1 MLSVGG
7 AGDVDLREQLDA
19 SAAVPRQQPA
29 RRWCAEPLCR
39 ACCWVVR
46 RRPSPRCESH
56 LLRHFI
62 VTTIIL
68 PRQARDNHRKKHS
81 KERDAFFAGTKDCVR
96 FDMGWL
102 YNGKMKSG
110 GKCLTNKGGRLS
122 LETCCI
128 SHCGADRCENGA
140 WFSAS

>member
-1 MLSVGG
+1 MSTCANSSMLQLQSHDSSLRAVGAPNLCVVPAAGSSDGGLALG
-7 AGDVDLREQLDA
+7 AKHAYLL
-19 SAAVPRQQPA
+19 
-29 RRWCAEPLCR
+29 
-39 ACCWVVR
+39 
-46 RRPSPRCESH
+46 SH
-56 LLRHFI
+56 LILKL
-62 VTTIIL
+62 IIL
-68 PRQARDNHRKKHS
+68 PRQARDKHGEKHS

-128 SHCGADRCENGA
+128 SHCGADRCGNGA
-140 WFSAS
+140 WF